1 MNKDTKQLV
10 SIILPVYNEI
20 KTINTLFNQVLQYR
34 NNNFYFEIIIVESNS
49 NDGTKDYFLNL
60 DINNKVKKFKKNIN
74 ILYQDQPKG
83 KGNAVREGLA
93 KACGD
98 IILIQ
103 DADLEYNINSYDVL
117 LNQFFIDPDLELVIG
132 KRSSMRKFGN
142 LGIRS
147 FYMNM
152 GHYFFHTFFRIVY
165 HVKIQDPTTMF
176 KVFKKT
182 SISGLSFESN
192 RFDFDWELICKLC
205 RRKVSYKEIEVP
217 YKSRGFEEGKK
228 VGMFIDPL
236 VWLYKII
243 KYRIVKI

>member
-1 MNKDTKQLV
+1 MKNTTVTILIPIFNEVKTLDVLINRVLKYSHKV
-10 SIILPVYNEI
+10 FSID
-20 KTINTLFNQVLQYR
+20 
-34 NNNFYFEIIIVESNS
+34 IIFIESNS
-49 NDGTKDYFLNL
+49 SDGSKEFLIEFEKKLNRKNTF
-60 DINNKVKKFKKNIN
+60 DKKFQFI
-74 ILYQDQPKG
+74 YQENAKG

-93 KACGD
+93 NAKGE

-103 DADLEYNINSYDVL
+103 DADLEYEIDSYDTL
-117 LNQFFIDPDLELVIG
+117 LDLFLDNPKLDLVVG
-132 KRSSMRKFGN
+132 KRAAMRSFGN
-142 LGIRS
+142 FGLRS

-152 GHYFFHTFFRIVY
+152 GHHFFHTLFRILY
-165 HVKIQDPTTMF
+165 QVKIQDPTTMF
-176 KVFKKT
+176 KIFKKT
-182 SISGLSFESN
+182 SIEGLKFESN

-205 RRKVSYKEIEVP
+205 RKKVSYKEIEVP